1 MAVNV
6 LPYPVAIC
14 ASARGLPRC
23 NDVSRLVIAVI
34 WHARRPSVFR
44 CGSVCNPDRR
54 DNGSL
59 RHAFSVSVR

>member
-1 MAVNV
+1 
-6 LPYPVAIC
+6 
-14 ASARGLPRC
+14 
-23 NDVSRLVIAVI
+23 LVIAVI